1 MLLYF
6 PQWRLNASRNE
17 EKKKGGKI
25 STTIAL
31 SLTVW
36 QFMNE
41 WSCIFPTQKIYGC
54 PISHLTCFLYWCLEQ
69 KLKYFHISWRH
80 QGETASKTMSAP
92 LLSGDS
98 CNPAALPPLQRL
110 LHGHPSQVS
119 CCKGLFSVRACV
131 QWPPNT
137 VTANNLW
144 GLQHQ
149 CRLVAWVPVQ
159 LRSWQSVLEY
169 GLKIST
175 VFQISFQEELNA
187 LKIKEAP
194 EMTCCCYVVWYH
206 FC

>member
-1 MLLYF
+1 MHNSKSAEKVLHSLAVILDTKESVTLF
-6 PQWRLNASRNE
+6 STVETECQQKWRK
-17 EKKKGGKI
+17 KKKGGKI

-98 CNPAALPPLQRL
+98 CYPAALPPLQRL
-110 LHGHPSQVS
+110 LHVHPSQVS
-119 CCKGLFSVRACV
+119 CCKGLFNIRACV

-149 CRLVAWVPVQ
+149 CRLVAWVPV
-159 LRSWQSVLEY
+159 
-169 GLKIST
+169 
-175 VFQISFQEELNA
+175 
-187 LKIKEAP
+187 
-194 EMTCCCYVVWYH
+194 
-206 FC
+206 